1 MGNQMNSFLGHTN
14 TANNAIPMNMN
25 MLPIS
30 HTNNLDMQAV
40 NPAQRTQFNLPQTT
54 MPLSQNVLQTQ
65 QNQSQVRQN
74 SPFNMSNFSSQTQSS
89 TQVQNHSPQQQQQVM
104 QYQMLL
110 QQQQQHQQQQQQ
122 QQQQNTQHPAQQ
134 GPFHVPQQN

>member
-89 TQVQNHSPQQQQQVM
+89 TQVQNHSPQQQQQ
-104 QYQMLL
+104 
-110 QQQQQHQQQQQQ
+110 Q
-122 QQQQNTQHPAQQ
+122 QQQQNTQQPAQQ
-134 GPFHVPQQN
+134 GPFHVPQQNNYYM